1 MVFEQ
6 SIQRAQK
13 VELMTDFTFY
23 TVAMSR
29 GQIARWA
36 LHEAGAHYEQVVFD
50 WGTRPENFQDINPM
64 NKVPALVHH
73 HDGYDHVVTEAAAI
87 CHYLA
92 ETHPDA
98 GLLPDAH
105 EKAAYFRWL
114 FFGAGP
120 LEQATVAQ
128 AMGWDVPP
136 ERALMAGFGSLDLA
150 LDACQAWLG
159 ENDFAAGNRF
169 TMADV
174 YFGSQFVW
182 GLQFGTIEEHPE
194 FKAYVE
200 RLTQRPAHSE
210 AKAIDA
216 KLIEEAA
223 AEQS

>member
-1 MVFEQ
+1 MAE
-6 SIQRAQK
+6 
-13 VELMTDFTFY
+13 FTFY

-36 LHEAGAHYEQVVFD
+36 LHEAGADYEHVVFD
-50 WGTRPENFQDINPM
+50 WATRPESFKDINPM
-64 NKVPALVHH
+64 NKVPTLVHH
-73 HDGYDHVVTEAAAI
+73 HAGHDHVVTEAAAI

-92 ETHPDA
+92 ETHPEA
-98 GLLPDAH
+98 GLLPDGH
-105 EKAAYFRWL
+105 ERAAYFRWL

-120 LEQATVAQ
+120 LEQATVAK
-128 AMGWDVPP
+128 AMGWEVPE
-136 ERALMAGFGSLDLA
+136 ERSGMAGFGSLELT
-150 LDACQAWLG
+150 LNACSGWLS

-182 GLQFGTIEEHPE
+182 GLRFGSIEEKPA

-200 RLTQRPAHSE
+200 RITSRHAYSE
-210 AKAIDA
+210 ANAVDA

-223 AEQS
+223 QNA